1 MRPLENL
8 EVKDALRALRR
19 LEWPTLEEHYSP
31 EVHSALINYVDAFV
45 ERERVDDVL
54 EDHEYDCPRSAEMSV
69 LEPYWIELS
78 RLRKIA
84 NAALVDQLKAFRA
97 LNIAMY
103 GDHPPLWEDDPATTA
118 QYSEYIDSD
127 GEAYDGP
134 IG

>member
-1 MRPLENL
+1 MRPLSNL

-19 LEWPTLEEHYSP
+19 LEWPTLEEKYSP

-45 ERERVDDVL
+45 ERERVDDDL
-54 EDHEYDCPRSAEMSV
+54 EDHEYDCPRDADMSV

-78 RLRKIA
+78 RLRRIA

-103 GDHPPLWEDDPATTA
+103 GDDPPLWEDDPATTA
-118 QYSEYIDSD
+118 EYSEYIDSD
-127 GEAYDGP
+127 GEAYD
-134 IG
+134 

>member
-1 MRPLENL
+1 M

-19 LEWPTLEEHYSP
+19 LEWPTLEEKYSP
-31 EVHSALINYVDAFV
+31 EVHSAFINYVDAFV

-54 EDHEYDCPRSAEMSV
+54 EDHEYDCPRDADMSV

-78 RLRKIA
+78 RLRKNS

-118 QYSEYIDSD
+118 EYSEYIDSD